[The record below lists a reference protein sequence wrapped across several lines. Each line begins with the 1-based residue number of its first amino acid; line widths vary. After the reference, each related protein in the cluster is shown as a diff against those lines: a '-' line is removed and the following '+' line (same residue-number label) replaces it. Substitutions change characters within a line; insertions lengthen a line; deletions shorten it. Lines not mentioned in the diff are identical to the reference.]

1 MERIVLFNTNDSEK
15 IKKFTEPMHIKT
27 IIADPSRYN
36 ETLAELSSPKAK
48 EKTSSGNTFT
58 GKVPSESLL
67 LFCDVADKKIDKILF
82 QLKKNDIKIDFK
94 AVLTPT
100 NSSWN
105 VLKLYL
111 ELERERIAYNM
122 PRL

>member
-1 MERIVLFNTNDSEK
+1 MERIVLFNTNETEK
-15 IKKFTEPMHIKT
+15 IKKITEPMRIKT
-27 IIADPSRYN
+27 LIADPKRYN
-36 ETLAELSSPKAK
+36 ETLAELASPKTK
-48 EKTSSGNTFT
+48 EKTSAENTFT
-58 GKVPSESLL
+58 DKVPSESLL

-82 QLKKNDIKIDFK
+82 QLRKNDINIDFK

-111 ELERERIAYNM
+111 ELERERIAYKM
-122 PRL
+122 SR